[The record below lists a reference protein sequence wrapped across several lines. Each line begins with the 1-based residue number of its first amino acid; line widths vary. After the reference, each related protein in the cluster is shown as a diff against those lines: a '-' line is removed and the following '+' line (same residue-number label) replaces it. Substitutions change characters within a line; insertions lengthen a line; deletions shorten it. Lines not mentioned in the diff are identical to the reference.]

1 MPNQKRTL
9 SERFVSAFELA
20 FQLHANQMRKG
31 SDIPYMSHLLG
42 VASMVMEDDGDEDE
56 VIAALLH
63 DAVEDQG
70 GLPTLDLIQ
79 EKFGACVAS
88 LVAFCTDTMEIPKP
102 PWKERKLA
110 VIQKVTLASKSEY
123 KILLADKLHNLRT
136 IRNAVKRYGE
146 SVWQRFKGGREGSL
160 WYYRELLASFRA
172 RGDHPYHDEMET
184 ALYALEGDHN

>member
-20 FQLHANQMRKG
+20 FQLHASQMRKG

-70 GLPTLDLIQ
+70 GLPTLELIQ
-79 EKFGACVAS
+79 EKFGPRVTS
-88 LVAFCTDTMEIPKP
+88 LVSFCTDSMEIPKP
-102 PWKERKLA
+102 PWNERKLA
-110 VIQKVTLASKSEY
+110 VLQKVTLASKSEY

-172 RGDHPYHDEMET
+172 RGDHPYHDEMES
-184 ALYALEGDHN
+184 ALKALEGDHK

>member
-20 FQLHANQMRKG
+20 FQLHASQMRKG

-70 GLPTLDLIQ
+70 GLPTLDLIH
-79 EKFGACVAS
+79 EKFGPRVTS
-88 LVAFCTDTMEIPKP
+88 LVSFCTDSMEIPKP

-110 VIQKVTLASKSEY
+110 VLQKVTLASKSEY

-160 WYYRELLASFRA
+160 WYYRELLASFCA
-172 RGDHPYHDEMET
+172 RGDHPYHDEMES
-184 ALYALEGDHN
+184 ALEALEGDHK

>member
-9 SERFVSAFELA
+9 SERFVSAFEVA
-20 FQLHANQMRKG
+20 FQLHGSQMRKG

-42 VASMVMEDDGDEDE
+42 VASMVMEDDGVEDE

-70 GLPTLDLIQ
+70 GLPTLELIQ
-79 EKFGACVAS
+79 ENFGTRVAS
-88 LVAFCTDTMEIPKP
+88 LVAFCTDTIETPKP

-110 VIQKVTLASKSEY
+110 VIQKVALASKSEH

-172 RGDHPYHDEMET
+172 RGNHPYLDEMES
-184 ALYALEGDHN
+184 ALEALEGEHN